1 MPVFIVRNSYTQ
13 FNVFFTWLGAEC
25 RDYDS
30 RRYKIN
36 KLAIINAK
44 TWTLFL
50 QILENFPRCLT
61 KLNLKI
67 R

>member
-1 MPVFIVRNSYTQ
+1 VKNGLQYLLLSAPAFSV
-13 FNVFFTWLGAEC
+13 
-25 RDYDS
+25 DYDS
-30 RRYKIN
+30 KRYKIN

-61 KLNLKI
+61 PWLLL
-67 R
+67 RTSLFA